1 VKAVAFHAQK
11 AIAVI
16 LSEIPA
22 AGDAMRKLVYARLSP
37 GRHLYLPVLMLS
49 LASTSLTAQGQKD
62 LTPSQVF
69 EKVRGSVVVVKS
81 LNAEGKATMQGSGV
95 KLPSGRIITNFHV
108 VKEGSSFLVGQGGHF
123 VPATIYA
130 ADAQKDLCLLEAPSL
145 KVRNITL
152 GRASSLKVGANV
164 YAVGSPEGLELSLS
178 GGLVSQLHGT
188 APPIIQTTAAISHG
202 SSGGGLFNPKGHL
215 VGITTSSYEAG
226 QNLNFA
232 LPVEWAEQLKPG
244 TPPVSAAPSEGEWLT
259 HSMKLSDGKNWA
271 ELLIWSQKWVR
282 ARERDP
288 LAWEHLANAYF
299 WLDHYNEAV
308 DASRQAVK
316 LDPNSSSAWLTLSLS
331 AGFLNHREEKDE
343 AYRHYQWASNQQQM
357 DHAKDI
363 ERENRRMEWFEKSSS
378 LSREGKWPEM
388 IGLYQQWA
396 AECKDDPSPWEFLG
410 LGYLEHNQVNQAL
423 KTFLDGT
430 RFFPNEKD
438 LWTGLG
444 KTYDKL
450 NRPNDAIEAYRNVVV
465 LWSEHAGVWFELGEV
480 LRKHHRQN
488 ESKNAYQRVISIW
501 RSQIKTTLPEDRG
514 LIDWSMLA
522 MSYYYTG
529 DRKAA
534 LEAVQE
540 LRKLDPAEADKLIN
554 LIKSK

>member
-1 VKAVAFHAQK
+1 
-11 AIAVI
+11 
-16 LSEIPA
+16 
-22 AGDAMRKLVYARLSP
+22 MRKLAHARLSL
-37 GRHLYLPVLMLS
+37 GRCLCLPVLMFS
-49 LASTSLTAQGQKD
+49 LAPVPLSAQDQKD

-69 EKVRGSVVVVKS
+69 KKVKGSVVVVKS

-108 VKEGSSFLVGQGGHF
+108 VKEGSSFLVGQGDHF
-123 VPATIYA
+123 VPASIYA

-145 KVRNITL
+145 KVRNIIL
-152 GRASSLKVGANV
+152 GRASSLKVGATV

-178 GGLVSQLHGT
+178 HGLVSQLHGA

-202 SSGGGLFNPKGHL
+202 SSGGGLFNSKGHL

-232 LPVEWAEQLKPG
+232 LPIEWAEQLKPG

-259 HSMKLSDGKNWA
+259 HSMKLSDDKKWT

-282 ARERDP
+282 AREGDP
-288 LAWEHLANAYF
+288 LAWENLANAYY
-299 WLDHYNEAV
+299 WLNRYNEAV

-343 AYRHYQWASNQQQM
+343 ADRHFQRAFKQQQM
-357 DHAKDI
+357 DRTKEI
-363 ERENRRMEWFEKSSS
+363 EKEDRQREWFEKSSS
-378 LSREGKWPEM
+378 LSRGGKWPEM

-396 AECKDDPSPWEFLG
+396 AECKDDPNPWEFLG
-410 LGYLEHNQVNQAL
+410 LGYLEHNQVNEAL
-423 KTFLDGT
+423 KTYLEGI
-430 RFFPNEKD
+430 RIFPNEKD
-438 LWTGLG
+438 LWAGLG

-465 LWSEHAGVWFELGEV
+465 LWPEYTSAWFELGEV

-488 ESKNAYQRVISIW
+488 ESNSAYQRVISIL
-501 RSQIKTTLPEDRG
+501 RSRIKTTPLEDRG
-514 LIDWSMLA
+514 LIDWSTLA

-534 LEAVQE
+534 MDAVRE
-540 LRKLDPAEADKLIN
+540 LRKKDPAEADKLIN
-554 LIKSK
+554 LIKPK